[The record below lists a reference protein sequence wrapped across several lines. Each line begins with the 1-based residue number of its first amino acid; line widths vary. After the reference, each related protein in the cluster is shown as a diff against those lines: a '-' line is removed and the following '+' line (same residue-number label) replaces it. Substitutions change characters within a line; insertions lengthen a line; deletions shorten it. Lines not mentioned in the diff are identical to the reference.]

1 MRKVVRS
8 RYISPILTAALLAQT
23 SACGSASQPRT
34 NDAMPIEKYQ
44 TLGPVADAS
53 RAFPLAFY
61 ANPIGPPEFVDVD
74 KGLGGTKVAAGAW
87 LTELARNM
95 NKALAQVSLYDARFL
110 EQASAVFQYDVENG
124 DILYRYR
131 EPAEGLKTKAR
142 VAKMK
147 LVSLKTSSGADGTTV
162 LIHVEVQLGTFVHIY
177 GCEITNVRWD
187 AAAFACIGEKVL
199 GDASL
204 WKAAQS
210 N

>member
-1 MRKVVRS
+1 MRNNARFHYFVRTFTS
-8 RYISPILTAALLAQT
+8 ALLLQTAA
-23 SACGSASQPRT
+23 CGTASQPRT
-34 NDAMPIEKYQ
+34 NDAMPIEKFQ

-61 ANPIGPPEFVDVD
+61 ANPVGPPEFVDVD
-74 KGLGGTKVAAGAW
+74 KGLGGTKVATGAW

-95 NKALAQVSLYDARFL
+95 NKAMAQVSLYDARFL
-110 EQASAVFQYDVENG
+110 EQATAVFQYDVENG
-124 DILYRYR
+124 DIVYRYR

-162 LIHVEVQLGTFVHIY
+162 VIHVEVQLGTFVHIY
-177 GCEITNVRWD
+177 GCEVTDIRWD